1 MTPRTPSLVLFDLDG
16 VLVDYDR
23 AARVRH
29 LAASL
34 GADESAV
41 HAALFG
47 SGLEDRFDA
56 GHVEAEAYLQ
66 ALGDALGI
74 RVDRA
79 TWAAARGAA
88 MRLDPTLPTLLAR
101 VAERCD
107 VALLTNNGGLLL
119 DCLPELLPELVDAL
133 GGRLL
138 CSARLGARKP
148 GPRVFHAAL
157 AAMGHAADST
167 LFVDDSTAN
176 VEGARRAGLMAEHVA
191 SPRDLAAT
199 LARYGLD

>member
-1 MTPRTPSLVLFDLDG
+1 MPSLVLFDLDG

-23 AARVRH
+23 TARVRH

-34 GADESAV
+34 GADEAAV

-56 GHVEAEAYLQ
+56 GHVETGAYLQ
-66 ALGDALGI
+66 ALGDALGS

-88 MRLDPTLPTLLAR
+88 MRLDPALPPLLAR
-101 VAERCD
+101 IARRCD

-119 DCLPELLPELVDAL
+119 DCLPELLPALVDAL

-138 CSARLGARKP
+138 CSARLGASKP
-148 GPRVFHAAL
+148 DSRVFHAAL
-157 AAMGHAADST
+157 EAMGHAADAT
-167 LFVDDSTAN
+167 LFVDHSTAN
-176 VEGARRAGLMAEHVA
+176 VEGARHAGLMAEHVA
-191 SPRDLAAT
+191 SPHELPAT
-199 LARYGLD
+199 LARYGLG